1 MINLLEKICKKY
13 NINFVNPT
21 NVLENFSQDQDQ
33 VMESDLGH
41 YTELGIVEFSKYM
54 NNYIKSIL

>member
-13 NINFVNPT
+13 NINFVKPT
-21 NVLENFSQDQDQ
+21 NALANFSQEK

-41 YTELGIVEFSKYM
+41 YTELGMVEFSKYM
-54 NNYIKSIL
+54 NFQNI